1 MAARRGKNQARR
13 SGRPSAA
20 TPGWVWLLAGVALGL
35 VIAVAVMM
43 RGGVEVPSGPR
54 PNPEAQAPG
63 AGEEPVAQ
71 EPAAP
76 RRPRYD
82 FYTVLPEREVLVP
95 DAEISAQ
102 AQAEQQA
109 QQEAEQQAQAQPPA
123 DAAPAPA
130 PPATP
135 SERFVLQAGAFRSN
149 ADAESLRARIALS
162 GLMAR
167 VEPARIG
174 EDTVYRVR
182 LGPYTSAS
190 ELESAKQQLA
200 GNGIEAV
207 AIRDRSE

>member
-1 MAARRGKNQARR
+1 MTARRGKSQARR
-13 SGRPSAA
+13 SGRPSAS

-43 RGGVEVPSGPR
+43 RGQIEVPTGPR
-54 PNPEAQAPG
+54 PNPAAQAPG

-109 QQEAEQQAQAQPPA
+109 EQQAQAEQPS
-123 DAAPAPA
+123 DPAPA
-130 PPATP
+130 PPAAPT
-135 SERFVLQAGAFRSN
+135 ERFVLQAGAFRSN
-149 ADAESLRARIALS
+149 SDAESLRARIALS
-162 GLMAR
+162 GLVAR

-174 EDTVYRVR
+174 DDTVYRVR
-182 LGPYTSAS
+182 MGPYSSAS
-190 ELESAKQQLA
+190 QLESAKQQLA

-207 AIRDRSE
+207 AIRDRGQ